1 METFNETE
9 RMGLVHRTV
18 AFGLA
23 FAATTFVATSTAVLF
38 SVQAHAGDSTFIQ
51 VLLAPIHAVFG
62 G

>member
-1 METFNETE
+1 METSNESE

-23 FAATTFVATSTAVLF
+23 LATTSFIAASVAVVFTGNTHTVGSALAHAALAPFRAVL
-38 SVQAHAGDSTFIQ
+38 
-51 VLLAPIHAVFG
+51 G